1 MGTSVTEVET
11 TGGPTTA
18 VAQQHQTKVTLLGKV
33 IAITGANRG
42 IGLGVAEACL
52 DNGAQVVYSIDY
64 AEPGEEFAA
73 AKKRWQ
79 GKLKAIQADVTKEAT
94 VVSAVD
100 HIVESEG
107 ALHGMVVNAGRTNHK
122 AALDF
127 TEEEIHALFDINV
140 FGAFYCARAAARAFI
155 KLNIKGAVVFTASMA
170 SYRPNKRVPSAPYGA
185 SKAGIRNMTHTLAM
199 EWAKYNIRVNSVSP
213 GLVDTAM
220 TYWVPQQPDWEQQ
233 LKYYGGMPR
242 LAQIQELG
250 GAYVYLLSDAASYTT
265 SIDIPVNGVI
275 GNVTDENGN
284 GPGIPLPPPLD
295 VLDKFTGTFKGFGF
309 NPIFRPLSRNPK
321 TITKFP
327 KPPTDSST
335 SNLLRGLFDQAD
347 IDLIDR
353 PYTQSIVDAMPN
365 EDGTTNATPP
375 VIHFE
380 PGLWMRVPQVEDMPE
395 LPASFCRMGS
405 IPHGTTINAQGFQP
419 ARTSKGALD
428 IDATD
433 ITPLD
438 LSKFIANG
446 TITQEIINDPNTI
459 LRQAHEGKN
468 IIENTMFI
476 VSTNAPPGAFGGGT
490 SNIGFNIGSDE
501 GKEKDASREKKSG
514 NANAVDVTAQYWVSK
529 IRAEIELD
537 PSMSVG

>member
-11 TGGPTTA
+11 TGEPTTT
-18 VAQQHQTKVTLLGKV
+18 VAQQHQTKVTLIGKV
-33 IAITGANRG
+33 IAVTGANRG

-73 AKKRWQ
+73 AQQRWQ

-100 HIVESEG
+100 QIVGSEG

-127 TEEEIHALFDINV
+127 TEEEIRDLFDINV

-170 SYRPNKRVPSAPYGA
+170 SYRPNKRVPSAPHGA

-233 LKYYGGMPR
+233 LKDYGGMPR

-275 GNVTDENGN
+275 GSML
-284 GPGIPLPPPLD
+284 LPP
-295 VLDKFTGTFKGFGF
+295 VL
-309 NPIFRPLSRNPK
+309 
-321 TITKFP
+321 TKH
-327 KPPTDSST
+327 
-335 SNLLRGLFDQAD
+335 R
-347 IDLIDR
+347 
-353 PYTQSIVDAMPN
+353 
-365 EDGTTNATPP
+365 
-375 VIHFE
+375 
-380 PGLWMRVPQVEDMPE
+380 
-395 LPASFCRMGS
+395 
-405 IPHGTTINAQGFQP
+405 
-419 ARTSKGALD
+419 
-428 IDATD
+428 
-433 ITPLD
+433 
-438 LSKFIANG
+438 
-446 TITQEIINDPNTI
+446 
-459 LRQAHEGKN
+459 
-468 IIENTMFI
+468 
-476 VSTNAPPGAFGGGT
+476 
-490 SNIGFNIGSDE
+490 
-501 GKEKDASREKKSG
+501 
-514 NANAVDVTAQYWVSK
+514 
-529 IRAEIELD
+529 
-537 PSMSVG
+537 